1 MHFDSKAFLLRKTRA
16 KATSGDRMLFKMVF
30 SSVERVRLQ
39 GGVVAPMYENVG
51 QGRQT
56 PPSPTP
62 SYLSTAISHSRHFS
76 PNVKHYHFWRSVFV
90 TKIRGKIWQEIF
102 PHHHPQWPEF
112 VSQHSEDGLPEDSK
126 SNWIASQRTQNSTR
140 WSPKC
145 LSHLS

>member
-56 PPSPTP
+56 PPSPRPPPPTSLQP
-62 SYLSTAISHSRHFS
+62 S
-76 PNVKHYHFWRSVFV
+76 V
-90 TKIRGKIWQEIF
+90 TLDIF
-102 PHHHPQWPEF
+102 RQM
-112 VSQHSEDGLPEDSK
+112 
-126 SNWIASQRTQNSTR
+126 SNIIIFGV
-140 WSPKC
+140 
-145 LSHLS
+145 LFL